1 MRQIATHCLTV
12 KIGGIKESTTM
23 KFEGECD
30 QAESIRYTCS
40 RDPAHYS
47 KEIIL
52 LVNWL
57 ISKTKKILQ
66 KQRRRKTVRL
76 YVQGCLNL
84 SWSHAV
90 IVVNHAF

>member
-1 MRQIATHCLTV
+1 MEFA
-12 KIGGIKESTTM
+12 
-23 KFEGECD
+23 GECD

-57 ISKTKKILQ
+57 FSKTKKILQ
-66 KQRRRKTVRL
+66 KQRKKKKLRGYMYRGVLT
-76 YVQGCLNL
+76 
-84 SWSHAV
+84 
-90 IVVNHAF
+90 

>member
-1 MRQIATHCLTV
+1 MRQIATHCLNV
-12 KIGGIKESTTM
+12 KIIGICENISM
-23 KFEGECD
+23 EFAGECD

-57 ISKTKKILQ
+57 FFQNKENPTKTKK
-66 KQRRRKTVRL
+66 KEETARL

-84 SWSHAV
+84 KMVPCSDSC
-90 IVVNHAF
+90 